1 MQNISRRLIYLS
13 FLEVLLCATSLATAP
28 GALSQEELRAAT
40 LKEISNPNAI
50 ISVSESF
57 NETFMRNPRVL
68 AYRTQLGITKSN
80 YFRAS
85 EMPNPTFVVSN
96 GMRAEQTYRVGVELE
111 IEPPWKLAF
120 RMLLAKNQVSQT
132 DLEIRDNLW
141 KLRGEIRQTYAELV
155 MAQESLDTRIE
166 LANLASQ
173 LLLVAQK
180 RFEVGDVPELDVLK
194 SRLATAQAD
203 IDRNAEAQRLIK
215 AKQQLDVML
224 ARNYHQDISAPRLPP
239 YNKDRQR
246 SDLLPDFNVAAPSL
260 DYLVDLAFKNRLELK
275 ILNQQLSVNRANM
288 KVALGNVIPNPQL
301 GVGNSITGNPP
312 NGPKIIHGY
321 YIETSWEMPVLNFQQ
336 GDISLYKATEKQL
349 RAQVDAQK
357 NLVTGDVTKA
367 YNDVLTARGKIR
379 MYEDT
384 VLANSAEVARLS
396 NRSYEVGQ
404 SDITA
409 SLTAL
414 QQNAQARL
422 DYIGA
427 VLDYQLAFNDLE
439 QAVGIPLE

>member
-1 MQNISRRLIYLS
+1 MTVVSSITPS
-13 FLEVLLCATSLATAP
+13 
-28 GALSQEELRAAT
+28 ALSQELRPST
-40 LKEISNPNAI
+40 IKEISNPNAL
-50 ISVSESF
+50 ISVQESF
-57 NETFMRNPRVL
+57 NETFLKNPRVL

-80 YFRAS
+80 YFRAT
-85 EMPNPTFVVSN
+85 EMPNPTIVVSN
-96 GMRAEQTYRVGVELE
+96 GFRAEQTYRVGVELE
-111 IEPPWKLAF
+111 VEPPWKLAF
-120 RMLLAKNQVSQT
+120 RLLLAKNQVTQT

-155 MAQESLDTRIE
+155 MAQESLDTQIE

-194 SRLATAQAD
+194 ARLASAEAD
-203 IDRNAEAQRLIK
+203 ISRNAEAQRLIK
-215 AKQQLDVML
+215 AKQALDILL
-224 ARNYHQDISAPRLPP
+224 ARNFHQDISAPRLPP
-239 YNKDRQR
+239 FNKDRQR
-246 SDLLPDFNVAAPSL
+246 SDLLPDFSIPIPTLDSL
-260 DYLVDLAFKNRLELK
+260 VELGYKNRLELK
-275 ILNQQLSVNRANM
+275 VLNQQLNVNHANM
-288 KVALGNVIPNPQL
+288 KLALGNVIPNPQL
-301 GVGNSITGNPP
+301 GIGNSITGNPP

-321 YIETSWEMPVLNFQQ
+321 YVETSWEMPVLNFQQ

-349 RAQVDAQK
+349 RAQVEAQK
-357 NLVTGDVTKA
+357 NLVAGEVSQA
-367 YNDVLTARGKIR
+367 YNNVLTARGKIR

-384 VLANSAEVARLS
+384 VLANSIEVARLS

-409 SLTAL
+409 SLNAL
-414 QQNAQARL
+414 QQNENARL
-422 DYIGA
+422 EYIGA